1 MYPPT
6 PSSATPPPG
15 PKEGEGERDGSQTRP
30 LWPEVGNTLMSQWA
44 PCVRGLRDEKERERE
59 REREKER
66 ERAKLYPVELRV
78 GGRGHNEG
86 E

>member
-1 MYPPT
+1 
-6 PSSATPPPG
+6 
-15 PKEGEGERDGSQTRP
+15 
-30 LWPEVGNTLMSQWA
+30 MSQWA
-44 PCVRGLRDEKERERE
+44 PCVRGFRDEKERERE
-59 REREKER
+59 REKERERER